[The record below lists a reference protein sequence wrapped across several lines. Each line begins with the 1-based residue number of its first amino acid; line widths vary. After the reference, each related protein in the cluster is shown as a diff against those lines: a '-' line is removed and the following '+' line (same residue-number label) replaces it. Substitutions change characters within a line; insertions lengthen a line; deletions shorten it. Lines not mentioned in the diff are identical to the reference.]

1 LALWLFGSLCS
12 AGKVDYERP
21 FRPDDRG
28 CRERN
33 RRGPFLGLERL
44 EYGGVHVAARNTA
57 RFSALWFMAGFAAPG
72 LVRWIRGCPAEAAL
86 LQAFVAAHM
95 VHYASV
101 IAVLAFDPA
110 HLLHHPITAGVAIVG
125 GFLLVLGVGL
135 TAQPRAAELY
145 GYLHRFLV
153 YAIFLVFFAGLL
165 NDRFRP
171 FRMLAAWLGLGL
183 ILRLTSGMK
192 LDPLQA
198 GAAGEGASPL

>member
-1 LALWLFGSLCS
+1 MSGRSALMIAV
-12 AGKVDYERP
+12 AGNGIVA
-21 FRPDDRG
+21 
-28 CRERN
+28 
-33 RRGPFLGLERL
+33 GLSWAW
-44 EYGGVHVAARNTA
+44 YGWNMGGVHVAARNTA

-72 LVRWIRGCPAEAAL
+72 LVRWIRGWPAEAAL

-135 TAQPRAAELY
+135 TAKPRAAELY

-171 FRMLAAWLGLGL
+171 FRMLAALLGLGL

-192 LDPLQA
+192 LDPLKA